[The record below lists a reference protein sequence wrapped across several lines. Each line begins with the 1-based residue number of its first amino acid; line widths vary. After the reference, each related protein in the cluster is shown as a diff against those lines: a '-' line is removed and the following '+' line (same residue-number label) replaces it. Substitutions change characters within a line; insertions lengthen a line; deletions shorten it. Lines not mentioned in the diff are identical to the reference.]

1 MPLLIDLITTKKIL
15 LQSLVLSIASCGLEC
30 WVFENKKKLKLSNF
44 GAKAEKGMLTINR
57 RKMSFIGHI
66 LRSKDITCDHFMG
79 AVWVREEE
87 KG

>member
-1 MPLLIDLITTKKIL
+1 MDQNVGFLKTKR
-15 LQSLVLSIASCGLEC
+15 
-30 WVFENKKKLKLSNF
+30 KLKLTNF

-79 AVWVREEE
+79 TVLVREEE